1 MYFRSVMSREWK
13 STVKI
18 VIGIFSLLAI
28 VLVLPMPADA
38 SQTAL
43 VRASDGNVY
52 QIRFRNPHPRNI
64 GEFIDNFSIYDATGT
79 VEVCPGNTKHLT
91 RELYT
96 VARVLAQTPRTT
108 PLFDTS
114 ALEAEMIQTGEELGI
129 LNEDGEPVDAKGII
143 GSIVEE
149 MVVDEIEGQIQSVVD
164 PHLNLGAFSINL
176 RTWKIKSN
184 VGGPSILVRPVEFV
198 GRLGVK
204 EIKGRGMFYAFSK
217 AAIYANTAIRLQEL
231 ANRRAVA
238 LWDAI
243 NAGDIIDGI
252 GNPFRINPASIGDAF
267 TINEAS
273 VEISDTLTVYD
284 PFRLRVAA
292 EVYQD
297 YAGHAVDLG
306 VGLGNH
312 EGPVATLANQ
322 ISIDMITDLLSA
334 LGAAQDTLAEKAA
347 LDELDAQ
354 LGNNVVSTV
363 QESTQVIYSAATSD
377 LDQHGFCA
385 PDLRFTAVP
394 PTVPEGDTLTYTVAL
409 NSAPGFLTI
418 ISISSDNPDV
428 TVSPTSLTFTSSN
441 WYIPKRVGVDVS
453 ADADSI
459 DESVSLR
466 HVVAGYGGGMVREF
480 QFDITD
486 QVSNRAPEAI
496 RTIPDQTLT
505 VGDSSALLDLPTHF
519 HDPDA
524 DLLTYTVVSSN
535 PNVAT
540 TQRVGSQLTIWT
552 LNVGNTT
559 VTVRATDPDGLFI
572 TQTFSVTVDPAAV
585 QQRPEPVGTISTQ
598 YMTLSG
604 GDRTVDVASYFSS
617 PNTLS
622 YTVSLSPFGF
632 VTASISVSQVT
643 IRPLQAGSASV
654 FVTARDSQ
662 NPDLSAI
669 QTIPVSV
676 SHAIIVRPPT
686 PEPFTPPTT
695 NPDVEGLR
703 EGVSVITQ
711 LSPGF
716 HLNVRERPGI
726 DEEIMEKL
734 GSGVIGTITDGP
746 EREDGFRWWEI
757 EWDIRG
763 LDLEGWSAE
772 SDRGQILF
780 RRPPDLEIQDLDVSE
795 DEVEPGDRFTVEVR
809 VLNNGPGESV
819 PTEVAVYY
827 SLERHSN
834 RAEFDADRNKYEVG
848 TISIPSLRAGGRTER
863 SLRVEAPGT
872 PDRYYYGALLPSNI
886 HPTDYTRDLPSDAR
900 ENDLASQERVTVTTA
915 PDLIVA
921 SISSDTSVLDPGEA
935 FSLEVTVRNQGVGE
949 PENNTTLRYYRSSN
963 AAISNNDTEVGTDS
977 VYRGNLDTNETDRIS
992 ASITAPSEPGV
1003 YYYGACVD
1011 DVEHESNTRN
1021 NCSGAIA
1028 ITVREPS
1035 PEPTP
1040 DFPDLVPSTPTV
1052 SANALAPGESF
1063 TLETTIEN
1071 RGTGGSQDT
1080 TLRWY
1085 RSADPNIS
1093 SNDTE
1098 VGNSRVSS
1106 LASGETAP
1114 HQLDLNAPAAAGTY
1128 YYGIGVES
1136 VANESNTANNYST
1149 AITLTVENLA
1159 PVVSKTLPAQTLVV
1173 GNLTVVDVAPYFSDP
1188 NQDVLTY
1195 TASSEAPEL
1204 LVVEMAGLS
1213 DSRLNINPLATGDV
1227 TITVEVSDG
1236 EFTAT
1241 QTFSVSVT
1249 GTSSPDLIVKSIS
1262 LIGEAT
1268 LVPGDNFRLNTTVQ
1282 NQGIGES
1289 DSTALRYYRSSDAT
1303 ISGSDAEVGT
1313 DSVSAL
1319 NADGTETGNIS
1330 LTAPLAAGTYY
1341 YGVCVDSVAGE
1352 SDTNNNCS
1360 QSVTITVQQPAGTSV
1375 SMYWTDWDT
1384 NKIQRANLDGSNVED
1399 LVTTGLGSPYGIA
1412 LDVAAGKM
1420 YWADA
1425 GLAKIQR
1432 ANLNGSNVQN
1442 LIPLGLSV
1450 PICIAL
1456 DVAGGKMYWTDRG
1469 TGKIQ
1474 RANLDGSNVED
1485 LVFGVRGL
1493 HGIALDV
1500 GGGKMYWTDND
1511 AGKIQRANLNGTSLE
1526 DLITTGLQLPNE
1538 IALDVTG
1545 GKMYW
1550 ADDGTQKIQR
1560 ANLNGTGVQ
1569 DLVTTGLNVP
1579 VGITLDIASGKMYW
1593 TDLGMRK
1600 IQRANLD
1607 GANVEDLVT
1616 TGLNAPFGI
1625 ALGTSLTISPLV
1637 VARED
1642 VNNDGVVDA
1651 QDVVLVDQN
1660 NLDLNDDG
1668 VSDIADILLVVE
1680 AMGNAGGA
1688 PAARLQAQHLLT
1700 AERVQQWLIEA
1711 TLLDEDSSTYRRGI
1725 LVLEQLLTLLAP
1737 RETVL
1742 LPNYPNPFNPETWI
1756 PYQIAEPADVTVHIY
1771 ATTGHLVRT
1780 LRLGH
1785 QRAGIYHNR
1794 NRAAYWDG
1802 RNELGEPVASGL
1814 YFYTLSAGH
1823 FTATRKML
1831 IRK

>member
-52 QIRFRNPHPRNI
+52 QIRFPNEDLSGGYSISN
-64 GEFIDNFSIYDATGT
+64 FIDNFSIYNETGQ
-79 VEVCPGNTKHLT
+79 VELCPGNDQSVT

-96 VARVLAQTPRTT
+96 AARVLAQTPRNT

-114 ALEAEMIQTGEELGI
+114 PLAATLEQTAAELGI
-129 LNEDGEPVDAKGII
+129 DQEGNVDVVGIV
-143 GSIVEE
+143 GDIVKE
-149 MVVDEIEGQIQSVVD
+149 MAVDELQGQIQPLVD
-164 PHLNLGAFSINL
+164 PSLNLGIATINL
-176 RTWKIKSN
+176 NTFKIKIN
-184 VGGPSILVRPVEFV
+184 VSGPDIIVKPTEFLSRLV
-198 GRLGVK
+198 GL
-204 EIKGRGMFYAFSK
+204 EIELRWMLYAFSR
-217 AAIYANTAIRLQEL
+217 ASTYANTTIHLQAL
-231 ANRRAVA
+231 ANQRAAA

-243 NAGDIIDGI
+243 NAGEVVDIAGHAFKIHE
-252 GNPFRINPASIGDAF
+252 DA
-267 TINEAS
+267 I
-273 VEISDTLTVYD
+273 EISNAIGVFD
-284 PFRLRVAA
+284 PFRLRLAAGVYRAYAEYVAELGTNLA
-292 EVYQD
+292 E
-297 YAGHAVDLG
+297 
-306 VGLGNH
+306 H
-312 EGPVATLANQ
+312 EGPVATLANR
-322 ISIDMITDLLSA
+322 ISVDIITEFLFTLSD
-334 LGAAQDTLAEKAA
+334 AQSAIAEKDA
-347 LDELDAQ
+347 LDELDARIPGDINTR
-354 LGNNVVSTV
+354 LHANING
-363 QESTQVIYSAATSD
+363 IYDSAISD
-377 LDQHGFCA
+377 LNQHGFCA

-409 NSAPGFLTI
+409 NSAPGFLAI

-453 ADADSI
+453 EDADSI

-466 HVVAGYGGGMVREF
+466 HIVAGYGGGMVREF

-505 VGDSSALLDLPTHF
+505 VGDSSAPLDLPTHF

-585 QQRPEPVGTISTQ
+585 QQRPEQVGTISTQ

-604 GDRTVDVASYFSS
+604 GDRTVDVAPYFSS
-617 PNTLS
+617 PNPLS
-622 YTVSLSPFGF
+622 YKVSSSPFGF
-632 VTASISVSQVT
+632 VETSISGSDVT
-643 IRPLQAGSASV
+643 ITPLQAGSASV

-686 PEPFTPPTT
+686 PTPFTPPTT

-711 LSPGF
+711 LSPGSV
-716 HLNVRERPGI
+716 LRVRERPGT
-726 DEEIMEKL
+726 DKEIMEEL

-772 SDRGQILF
+772 ADRGQILF

-795 DEVEPGDRFTVEVR
+795 DEVKPGDRFTVEVR

-834 RAEFDADRNKYEVG
+834 RADFDADRNKYEVG
-848 TISIPSLRAGGRTER
+848 TISIPSLRAGSRTER
-863 SLRVEAPGT
+863 SLRVKAPRT

-886 HPTDYTRDLPSDAR
+886 HPTDYQGDLPSDAR
-900 ENDLASQERVTVTTA
+900 ENDLASQERVTVTNA

-949 PENNTTLRYYRSSN
+949 PENNTTLHYYRSSN
-963 AAISNNDTEVGTDS
+963 AAISSNDTEVGTDS

-1003 YYYGACVD
+1003 YYYGVCVD

-1128 YYGIGVES
+1128 YYGVGVES

-1204 LVVEMAGLS
+1204 LAVEMAGLS

-1241 QTFSVSVT
+1241 QTLSVSVT

-1268 LVPGDNFRLNTTVQ
+1268 LAPGDNFRLNTTVQ

-1303 ISGSDAEVGT
+1303 ISDSDTEVET
-1313 DSVSAL
+1313 DDVGAL
-1319 NADGTETGNIS
+1319 DANAKSDESET
-1330 LTAPLAAGTYY
+1330 LTAPSKPGIYY

-1384 NKIQRANLDGSNVED
+1384 NKIQRANLDGSNVQD

-1425 GLAKIQR
+1425 GTAKIQR

-1456 DVAGGKMYWTDRG
+1456 DVAGGKIYWTDRG

-1474 RANLDGSNVED
+1474 RANLDGSNVQD

-1538 IALDVTG
+1538 IALDVAG

-1569 DLVTTGLNVP
+1569 DLLTAGLNVP
-1579 VGITLDIASGKMYW
+1579 IGIALDVAGGKMYW
-1593 TDLGMRK
+1593 TDLGTRK

-1607 GANVEDLVT
+1607 GTNVEDLVT

-1625 ALGTSLTISPLV
+1625 TLGTSLTFSPPV

-1651 QDVVLVDQN
+1651 QDVVLVDQK

-1680 AMGNAGGA
+1680 AIGNAGGA

-1725 LVLEQLLTLLAP
+1725 LVLEQLLALLAP

-1756 PYQIAEPADVTVHIY
+1756 PYQIAEPADVTFHIY
-1771 ATTGHLVRT
+1771 AANGHLVRT
-1780 LRLGH
+1780 LVLGH
-1785 QRAGIYHNR
+1785 QQAGIYHNR
-1794 NRAAYWDG
+1794 SRAAYWDG
-1802 RNELGEPVASGL
+1802 RNELGEPVASGI